1 MQIWSWKIEGEK
13 SHKNSIWEALGLH
26 LGGVWEALGRL
37 LEALGRLLGAIF
49 RIFSLIF
56 GYLNSSCVF
65 FWDFLPQD
73 GLKSGFWEGLG
84 EVWGR
89 IWAGFRVIFL
99 DGPSNLRAWLEHT
112 RLSPLECLLGGTWGH
127 LGFCGP
133 PRCFANSLGVTM
145 RGGPPLRVRQNP

>member
-26 LGGVWEALGRL
+26 LGRVWEALGRL

-56 GYLNSSCVF
+56 GYLNSCCVF

-99 DGPSNLRAWLEHT
+99 VSETWHHPGIVITSPGECHHITPRFPKTKPGEIMFPLDPRDGPPT
-112 RLSPLECLLGGTWGH
+112 RLASQFE
-127 LGFCGP
+127 
-133 PRCFANSLGVTM
+133 M
-145 RGGPPLRVRQNP
+145 R